1 MYDVYKRILCLGM
14 CAAGLGISALQ
25 AEDAEAS
32 PKTWTVTLD
41 DGVTN
46 NAPVTL
52 SDGNYTLR
60 GWIWDA
66 AKKHL
71 AVGGHPDPD
80 HVGEGDAAHIAA
92 GQALVKNAVGAYV
105 GTGDLDLRGAVVTA
119 DKSEAW
125 TIVRIGRYAFCTVY
139 QAPFDTCILP
149 ETLLSMDT
157 ATFQSCGNSSGFK
170 TFRLVAPEM
179 TGPLPNNTFLVNTHL
194 TKVLLRIPK
203 VDAIYC

>member
-14 CAAGLGISALQ
+14 CAVGLGVSALQ

-52 SDGNYTLR
+52 SDGTYTLR
-60 GWIWDA
+60 GWIWNA

-80 HVGEGDAAHIAA
+80 HVGEGDEAHVAA
-92 GQALVKNAVGAYV
+92 GQALVKDANGAYV
-105 GTGDLDLRGAVVTA
+105 GTGDLDLRGAVVTT
-119 DKSEAW
+119 D
-125 TIVRIGRYAFCTVY
+125 G
-139 QAPFDTCILP
+139 
-149 ETLLSMDT
+149 
-157 ATFQSCGNSSGFK
+157 
-170 TFRLVAPEM
+170 
-179 TGPLPNNTFLVNTHL
+179 
-194 TKVLLRIPK
+194 
-203 VDAIYC
+203 